1 MQVIIKMIGIAM
13 ILFVFLIPHGESVVH
28 AEQGTESVADWV
40 GSDEKTSDSKSEKTS
55 LKSDEINQAAE
66 TSVTAWDFIKM
77 ILATAFILFL
87 IYILLKLVSKRNKF
101 TSSSKYIENLGGTNV
116 GQNRSIQLVKV
127 GKKVLVVGV
136 SDSVQLLK
144 EIEDEE
150 ECREIVE
157 EHQQRFASAIDPKDW
172 LKNVSG
178 PLSNYISNRNA
189 SVQSFSFK
197 EQLEQLKKE
206 RRSSLED
213 LTRKDH
219 TK

>member
-1 MQVIIKMIGIAM
+1 MQVKINWAGIA
-13 ILFVFLIPHGESVVH
+13 IIVFLFLIPYGETVVH

-40 GSDEKTSDSKSEKTS
+40 GSDEKTADSKSEKTGG
-55 LKSDEINQAAE
+55 DEINQSAD

-77 ILATAFILFL
+77 ILSTAFILFL
-87 IYILLKLVSKRNKF
+87 IYILLKFVSKRKNF
-101 TSSSKYIENLGGTNV
+101 TSSSNYIENLGGTNI
-116 GQNRSIQLVKV
+116 GQNRSIQLIKV

-144 EIEDEE
+144 EIEDED
-150 ECREIVE
+150 ECKEIVE
-157 EHQQRFASAIDPKDW
+157 EHQQRFAPAIDPKHW
-172 LKNVSG
+172 LNKVSG
-178 PLSNYISNRNA
+178 PLFNTKNNRSA
-189 SVQSFSFK
+189 SGHSFSFK

-213 LTRKDH
+213 LTRKDY

>member
-1 MQVIIKMIGIAM
+1 MKINWTGIA
-13 ILFVFLIPHGESVVH
+13 IIVFLFFILYGETVVH
-28 AEQGTESVADWV
+28 AERGTESVADWV
-40 GSDEKTSDSKSEKTS
+40 GSDEKTADSKERTGG
-55 LKSDEINQAAE
+55 DEINQAAD

-77 ILATAFILFL
+77 ILSTAFILFL
-87 IYILLKLVSKRNKF
+87 IYILLKFVSKRKKF
-101 TSSSKYIENLGGTNV
+101 TSSSNYIENLGGTNI
-116 GQNRSIQLVKV
+116 GQNRSIQLIKV

-144 EIEDEE
+144 EIEDED

-157 EHQQRFASAIDPKDW
+157 EHQQRFAPAIDPKDW
-172 LKNVSG
+172 LNKVSVPLFNTKNNRSASG
-178 PLSNYISNRNA
+178 H
-189 SVQSFSFK
+189 SFSFK

-213 LTRKDH
+213 LTRKDY